1 MHVNSALQLN
11 CHSRVL
17 SQSGA
22 ERSESMIE
30 AERKT
35 ETTTE
40 TKTRQVKS
48 ADNNRIGKIERCI
61 QGDGRESVL
70 EHSCT

>member
-30 AERKT
+30 AEKKQRQQQKQKQDRLSLLI
-35 ETTTE
+35 TTE
-40 TKTRQVKS
+40 
-48 ADNNRIGKIERCI
+48 
-61 QGDGRESVL
+61 
-70 EHSCT
+70 

>member
-1 MHVNSALQLN
+1 MHVNSALQQI

-22 ERSESMIE
+22 ERSES
-30 AERKT
+30 
-35 ETTTE
+35 TE

-48 ADNNRIGKIERCI
+48 VNNERIRKIERCI

-70 EHSCT
+70 ERSCT